1 MNKSKKIMAGVGIGL
16 ALCAGTGMLTGC
28 SDMNLTDSQQEKL
41 ASVIDN
47 SGKLMEDYENDM
59 KDIKD
64 RLSEQS
70 KQLMFDNA
78 YKAWKLGESNFYFNK
93 NNMFDNTK
101 IKMQFL
107 TEGESDITAKH
118 QLVTLDNGK
127 LALLSNRSTWG
138 DNYQLSYEC
147 TKVENESTTNIVRTY
162 KSCDLTND
170 APVENSQASIEDR
183 QSMSIWSSRPELFA
197 TIGLITQYDIQAE
210 DVVAVDIMSNGNYK
224 LKALKLASGLYLH
237 IVVEVTQD
245 GTLIS
250 TDFTGFNYTDVS
262 GQLEKSGKTVE
273 FKSTYE
279 YGASNKTDIVAKV
292 AIAEELANRA

>member
-1 MNKSKKIMAGVGIGL
+1 M
-16 ALCAGTGMLTGC
+16 
-28 SDMNLTDSQQEKL
+28 
-41 ASVIDN
+41 
-47 SGKLMEDYENDM
+47 
-59 KDIKD
+59 
-64 RLSEQS
+64 
-70 KQLMFDNA
+70 
-78 YKAWKLGESNFYFNK
+78 
-93 NNMFDNTK
+93 
-101 IKMQFL
+101 
-107 TEGESDITAKH
+107 
-118 QLVTLDNGK
+118 
-127 LALLSNRSTWG
+127 LSNRSTWG
-138 DNYQLSYEC
+138 DNYQISYEC
-147 TKVENESTTNIVRTY
+147 TKVESENKTDIIRTY
-162 KSCDLTND
+162 KSCDLAND

-224 LKALKLASGLYLH
+224 LKALKLTSGLYLH

-245 GTLIS
+245 GTLVS
-250 TDFTGFNYTDVS
+250 TDFTGLNYTDVS